1 MRKFFLYII
10 ISNFISINAIAT
22 NIKIDHEINT
32 SFQCKFEKIIIKNAE
47 YNYKVFTSDEID
59 NENLDN
65 FEIISKI
72 PKDLAINELSSFL
85 SNSENLEVKIVNT
98 EVVLFKG
105 FDKTKNY
112 SESGIINRKSGE
124 LVHEITRDINSET
137 SEKDI
142 TFIIVKKLI
151 KTSEEFSGAPARIRT
166 ADLLITNQL
175 LYQLS
180 YKGILSFVISF
191 FLLSRYF
198 FMLIYM
204 MKNYGCTVRNI

>member
-10 ISNFISINAIAT
+10 IANFISLNAIAT

-32 SFQCKFEKIIIKNAE
+32 SFQCIFEKIIIKNAD

-59 NENLDN
+59 TENLDN

-72 PKDLAINELSSFL
+72 PKDLTINGLSTFL

-124 LVHEITRDINSET
+124 LVHEVTRDLKSEVF
-137 SEKDI
+137 EKDI
-142 TFIIVKKLI
+142 FFYNC
-151 KTSEEFSGAPARIRT
+151 EES
-166 ADLLITNQL
+166 N
-175 LYQLS
+175 
-180 YKGILSFVISF
+180 
-191 FLLSRYF
+191 
-198 FMLIYM
+198 
-204 MKNYGCTVRNI
+204 KNI

>member
-1 MRKFFLYII
+1 MIKFFIYII
-10 ISNFISINAIAT
+10 FSILIFTNAFSQ

-65 FEIISKI
+65 FEVVSKI
-72 PKDLAINELSSFL
+72 PKDLVINGLSPFL
-85 SNSENLEVKIVNT
+85 SDPDNLEVKIVNT
-98 EVVLFKG
+98 DVVLFKG
-105 FDKTKNY
+105 FDQTKNY

-142 TFIIVKKLI
+142 TFYNCK
-151 KTSEEFSGAPARIRT
+151 E
-166 ADLLITNQL
+166 NN
-175 LYQLS
+175 
-180 YKGILSFVISF
+180 
-191 FLLSRYF
+191 
-198 FMLIYM
+198 
-204 MKNYGCTVRNI
+204 KNV